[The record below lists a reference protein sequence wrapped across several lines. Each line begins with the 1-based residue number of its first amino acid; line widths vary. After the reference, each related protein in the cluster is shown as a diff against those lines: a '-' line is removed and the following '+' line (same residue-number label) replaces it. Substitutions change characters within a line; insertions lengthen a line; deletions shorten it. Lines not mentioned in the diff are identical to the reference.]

1 MFDAI
6 TSIIVCVGS
15 IATAV
20 SLVFLIKQTST
31 LQKTYEYTTDWQC
44 KEKAVELARY
54 YKDCILSNVSY
65 INTVLKGTD
74 ALSLL
79 DKIRNGDI
87 NMFTRDELTSL
98 VGSQIN
104 ERIEEKIK
112 NPHNLKA
119 FILVRNHHKEDTHK
133 PYNANDIMIDRWI
146 QSMRKNSS
154 ANCSADINNVSNSED
169 NDSMSTEQLIDA
181 LYLEFQDIISDT
193 LNNLEYFAMN
203 FITGVADE
211 SVVFQSLHQ
220 TYLGIVRALYANIS
234 FQNANPKDKFY
245 TNIIELYRIWA
256 ERDEENSRLA
266 NSLISPSS
274 AVRK

>member
-1 MFDAI
+1 MFNAI
-6 TSIIVCVGS
+6 ISIIACIGS

-31 LQKTYEYTTDWQC
+31 LRKTYEYTTDWQC

-54 YKDCILSNVSY
+54 YKDCILLNVAY
-65 INTVLKGTD
+65 INAVLKHTG

-79 DKIRNGDI
+79 DNIKNGDI
-87 NMFTRDELTSL
+87 KIFTRDELTSL
-98 VGSQIN
+98 VGPQIN
-104 ERIEEKIK
+104 ERIKEQITDL
-112 NPHNLKA
+112 HNLSA
-119 FILVRNHHKEDTHK
+119 LISLRNSFKEDTHK
-133 PYNANDIMIDRWI
+133 PRNTNDTLIKSWALLNPNFDTTDDSGGDNHKGM
-146 QSMRKNSS
+146 S
-154 ANCSADINNVSNSED
+154 AER
-169 NDSMSTEQLIDA
+169 LIDI
-181 LYLEFQDIISDT
+181 LYFEFRDTISDT

-220 TYLGIVRALYANIS
+220 TYLGIVRALYADIS
-234 FQNANPKDKFY
+234 FQNSNPKDKFY
-245 TNIIELYRIWA
+245 TNIIELYHIWA